1 MIWKKFGFSLKPWA
15 LFVSIWNN
23 RVLIFRLTK
32 REIESRYRSSMLGF
46 IWAFIIPLI
55 MLAVYTF
62 VFSVIFKARW
72 NIDVDNKYQFALI
85 LFSGLICF
93 NIYSECISRSPTLM
107 LECVN
112 YIKKVIFPLEIM
124 PVVILLSALFN
135 GAISFLVLFV
145 FYTIINGLPPISSF
159 LIPFALIPL
168 LFIIIG
174 LSWFLSSIGVY
185 MRDITQF
192 ISIVIT
198 ISMFSSPIFFP
209 ITAIPERFRYFL
221 YLNPLTIPIE
231 QTRAWLFSTPPINPV
246 FFGIGFVISWIIAW
260 FGYIWFM
267 KTKKGF
273 ADVI

>member
-1 MIWKKFGFSLKPWA
+1 
-15 LFVSIWNN
+15 
-23 RVLIFRLTK
+23 
-32 REIESRYRSSMLGF
+32 MLGF
-46 IWAFIIPLI
+46 IWAFLVPLI

-62 VFSVIFKARW
+62 VFSVVFKARW
-72 NIDVDNKYQFALI
+72 NINVDNKYQFALL

-93 NIYSECISRSPTLM
+93 NIYAECISRSPTLM

-135 GAISFLVLFV
+135 AAISFVVLFV
-145 FYTIINGLPPISSF
+145 FYTIINGMPPISSI
-159 LIPFALIPL
+159 LIPLALIPL

-231 QTRAWLFSTPPINPV
+231 QIRSLLFSTPAIDPRVIGIC
-246 FFGIGFVISWIIAW
+246 FGTSWIIAW